1 MVTQTYWKSFIKMQL
16 GRFRC
21 LKWFRKVAGSFFL
34 GYPRFKFK
42 YFIYCIFIIICVAFG
57 PQNMQTCAAL
67 YQQVWCFS
75 CDFPGFVEESTNFLQ
90 NVKTCTWEQKTNK
103 HWNIRLSLYYK
114 TCKSKSDE
122 YFIHKKTPKSS
133 YNTRNCEAWD
143 KLRFAS
149 ADFGEHLICREMSK
163 KWISVKVT
171 IRDIMF
177 QHYFQFQSLW

>member
-90 NVKTCTWEQKTNK
+90 NVKTCTWEQKRISIEISGFHCIIKHASPNLTNILFTK
-103 HWNIRLSLYYK
+103 KLQSQAIIPEIVRLGINYGLPVQILENI
-114 TCKSKSDE
+114 
-122 YFIHKKTPKSS
+122 
-133 YNTRNCEAWD
+133 
-143 KLRFAS
+143 
-149 ADFGEHLICREMSK
+149 
-163 KWISVKVT
+163 
-171 IRDIMF
+171 
-177 QHYFQFQSLW
+177 